1 MLKNKY
7 YIVLSLLLFAWLPSK
22 PQSLTLKSVLEQ
34 IELNNPQLKMYDAEI
49 KSMDALAPGAYS
61 WMSPQISAGT
71 FMTPYNPKMIF
82 PSKTTDGMGS
92 YMVGIS
98 QMFPNKKQQSAQF
111 DLMNTM
117 SSVEKESKNYTLNQL
132 QALGKAN
139 YYQRLV
145 LNKKIKIAEENLEII
160 GYMIKSMEIRYQF
173 SMDRLP
179 DYYKAIAQKEELE
192 SMLVMLKNEED
203 QKRIILNTLM
213 NRGKDLIFEVDSTYA
228 FKNFELLIRD
238 ESFLL
243 ENRSD
248 LKALDKSKV
257 LNDLK
262 IEVEKTKYLPEFG
275 VKYDKMISYGR
286 SPWLFNL
293 MGMMTIPMPWSTKMN
308 AANINSLKIKNN
320 AYDWQKKM
328 IVNETQGMLN
338 GMNRELVNLTKQY
351 KIANNSIIPALKKN
365 YETALLSWQNNSG
378 NLFEVLEAWEAM
390 NMAQIDAL
398 DKLQNILV
406 SQVEIEKQLEIK

>member
-1 MLKNKY
+1 ML
-7 YIVLSLLLFAWLPSK
+7 I
-22 PQSLTLKSVLEQ
+22 
-34 IELNNPQLKMYDAEI
+34 
-49 KSMDALAPGAYS
+49 
-61 WMSPQISAGT
+61 
-71 FMTPYNPKMIF
+71 
-82 PSKTTDGMGS
+82 
-92 YMVGIS
+92 
-98 QMFPNKKQQSAQF
+98 
-111 DLMNTM
+111 
-117 SSVEKESKNYTLNQL
+117 
-132 QALGKAN
+132 
-139 YYQRLV
+139 
-145 LNKKIKIAEENLEII
+145 
-160 GYMIKSMEIRYQF
+160 
-173 SMDRLP
+173 
-179 DYYKAIAQKEELE
+179 
-192 SMLVMLKNEED
+192 MLKNEED

-275 VKYDKMISYGR
+275 FKYDKMISYGR
-286 SPWLFNL
+286 NPWLFNL

-308 AANINSLKIKNN
+308 AANISSLKIKNE